1 VGVEG
6 ADGGFVVVFSGG
18 EADGRLVEPEILVLR
33 VLSDV
38 SLSLKGEDGVNGW
51 DGEGWYA
58 SVSRRNE
65 AEADIKARLTFG
77 VKEGENLGELLL
89 PRAMVVVPIVIM
101 LVIMLVF
108 LLSSLVIVS
117 SLSGVLMVLLLAVR
131 LSDKLRIVSGFLGND
146 GGRDLSVEDALDSDE
161 GFFSDDF
168 EFAVRKNGGGGKGIE
183 LRQIETR
190 RRGGE
195 EGSDGVKN
203 GVERLE
209 AEGVEMILEVKRY
222 QRDQQLIQHRSTLQ
236 PVSARLHLI
245 STISKDLPQL
255 HDVLPLSND
264 LLRLP
269 HAHLRRSLVL
279 LEHAEQHLLVLERK
293 LLERSPDALALGQS
307 VPRFPSA
314 RSPCVGVL
322 ARIDG
327 AVDLLED
334 LGREEDAGRGKADV
348 GRGRRRRIRGGGRM
362 RGGSPGRGGVRDV
375 SVGLGG

>member
-236 PVSARLHLI
+236 PVSARLGQGDERLTSSAQSPKTFLSFMTFSLSAMTSFDCLTPI
-245 STISKDLPQL
+245 SDAPSSFLSTPSSTFLFSSASCWNDPQT
-255 HDVLPLSND
+255 PL
-264 LLRLP
+264 L
-269 HAHLRRSLVL
+269 
-279 LEHAEQHLLVLERK
+279 
-293 LLERSPDALALGQS
+293 
-307 VPRFPSA
+307 
-314 RSPCVGVL
+314 
-322 ARIDG
+322 
-327 AVDLLED
+327 
-334 LGREEDAGRGKADV
+334 LGRAFLAFHPPV
-348 GRGRRRRIRGGGRM
+348 AHA
-362 RGGSPGRGGVRDV
+362 
-375 SVGLGG
+375 